1 MFTDITLTTLET
13 ITGFGITDGA
23 FLFQLD
29 EIQDATIANTQDSQ
43 EITGKGGR
51 RLNSIKRNK
60 AVTVSGTNGL
70 LSGGLLELQ
79 TGNKFV
85 ESNEAKVMW
94 TDYLTISAN
103 AATTSYVAIG
113 TAGAEI
119 ENLYI
124 KNSDG
129 SLGTKLTQA
138 AAVGEGAF
146 TYNPETKALAF
157 NSGDYADGTEI
168 AVFYYR
174 NIQAH
179 VLDNLSDKYSEK
191 CQLYID
197 AFGEDKCGNI
207 YRVQFYIPKA
217 DFNGNFDIQMGG
229 DQVVH
234 AFEANSLTGACGA
247 NGTLWTFTVFGV
259 DTADEAGG

>member
-1 MFTDITLTTLET
+1 MFTDITLTSLET
-13 ITGFGITDGA
+13 ITGYGIVSGEY
-23 FLFQLD
+23 LFTLD
-29 EIQDATIANTQDSQ
+29 ELQDATIANTQDAQ

-51 RLNSIKRNK
+51 LLNSIKRNK

-79 TGNKFV
+79 TGNKFTSGTV
-85 ESNEAKVMW
+85 KVRW
-94 TDYLTISAN
+94 SDYLTINDDASA
-103 AATTSYVAIG
+103 TSYVAVG
-113 TAGAEI
+113 SEGAEI

-124 KNSDG
+124 KNADG
-129 SLGTKLTQA
+129 TLGAKLTQD
-138 AAVGEGAF
+138 AAVGAGKF
-146 TYNPETKALAF
+146 TYNPTTKALAF
-157 NSGDYADGTEI
+157 AANAYEDGTEI
-168 AVFYYR
+168 AVFYDR
-174 NIQAH
+174 NIEGH
-179 VLDNLSDKYSEK
+179 SLVNLSDKYSEK

-234 AFEANSLTGACGA
+234 AFEANSLSTACNNNA
-247 NGTLWTFTVFGV
+247 QLWTFTVFGANA
-259 DTADEAGG
+259 ADA